1 MLSAR
6 LQIIRLGI
14 MLIEIFFSDQQSSEI
29 LHSLKAVEL

>member
-14 MLIEIFFSDQQSSEI
+14 MLIEILVNDQQSSEI